1 MSLAIGLVELNSI
14 ARGIETCDI
23 MMKAARV
30 ELIRSSA
37 ICPGK
42 YMVLIGGDTGDVR
55 ESLTEGIR
63 CAGKNRVDDL
73 ILPNVHPSVLK
84 AVKGEVHRENIRALG
99 VLEFRTVSAA
109 IVAADTALK
118 AAGVSLVRVRVGSG
132 IGGKGYFVMTGDV
145 GEVKASAEAA
155 AAEKSCAARLIH
167 SVIIPHPSEA
177 LLQQL

>member
-1 MSLAIGLVELNSI
+1 MSLAIGLLELNSI
-14 ARGIETCDI
+14 ARGIETCDT

-30 ELIRSSA
+30 DLIRSSV

-55 ESLTEGIR
+55 ESMAEGIR
-63 CAGKNRVDDL
+63 CADRNRVDDL
-73 ILPNVHPSVLK
+73 LLPNVHPSVLK
-84 AVKGEVHRENIRALG
+84 AVRGEVHRENIRALG

-109 IVAADTALK
+109 ITAADTAVK
-118 AAGVSLVRVRVGSG
+118 AAGISLVRVRIGNG
-132 IGGKGYFVMTGDV
+132 IGGKGYIVLTGDV
-145 GEVKASAEAA
+145 GEVEASADAA
-155 AAEKSCAARLIH
+155 GKSCASKLIH